1 MRAGTYGFVR
11 RVYGRAFGLERYF
24 RKSWNCK
31 LTHLHFTERNFWTIA
46 TGRESFNFLKIVKKA
61 SIVLRLFDCHFH
73 NSCVTILDHACVC
86 TVVLVRI
93 SSCRFGRV
101 VYLQNLQSHVFC
113 EFSLF
118 FCLAKEENPINE
130 INTASG
136 VKIAGIKV
144 EWIAAQHYAKPQ
156 PKKAASDCFWGSEC
170 VMVWCL
176 SHILVSF

>member
-24 RKSWNCK
+24 RNW
-31 LTHLHFTERNFWTIA
+31 LPLHLHFTERNFWTIA

-61 SIVLRLFDCHFH
+61 SIVFRLFDCHFH

-86 TVVLVRI
+86 TAVLVRI

-118 FCLAKEENPINE
+118 FLSRKRGKSNQWNECGKWCENCWHKRWVNRCTTLCQT
-130 INTASG
+130 TAEKS
-136 VKIAGIKV
+136 
-144 EWIAAQHYAKPQ
+144 
-156 PKKAASDCFWGSEC
+156 SFW
-170 VMVWCL
+170 L
-176 SHILVSF
+176 LLR